1 MKRTNYVVI
10 IVSIIIVISVF
21 LPWYEASSSSS
32 FGDFNSSFS
41 SGGISGISFGGGI
54 LGLLL
59 AFAGGFMALKNIK
72 WAFITGVFNFFIGL
86 GYMLGWFGSI
96 GGVSYSS
103 SYGGASAQASI
114 DPQIGLYL
122 FVIGSLIFAIFTL
135 KNLKGS
141 N

>member
-41 SGGISGISFGGGI
+41 SGGI